1 MTELSKEA
9 PAAAAGSE
17 GPLCARQ
24 DHLKARAAPA
34 HPGAPPPPR
43 GGSPWPSQPASR
55 RSKVEDFS
63 TARCDERD
71 SEVARR
77 AGVGYIHWGHLCQ
90 FETERL
96 VAPDAART
104 AGLAPESFN
113 GGR

>member
-1 MTELSKEA
+1 MIQGMSTSPPSLE
-9 PAAAAGSE
+9 AAAAVLVSSQKPKSGGVS
-17 GPLCARQ
+17 P
-24 DHLKARAAPA
+24 H
-34 HPGAPPPPR
+34 
-43 GGSPWPSQPASR
+43 GGSPWLSQPASR

-71 SEVARR
+71 SEAARR

-104 AGLAPESFN
+104 AGLAPESFT

>member
-1 MTELSKEA
+1 MENTPSALPEHTAPSASLDHSKA
-9 PAAAAGSE
+9 
-17 GPLCARQ
+17 Q
-24 DHLKARAAPA
+24 AAPA

-43 GGSPWPSQPASR
+43 GGSPRPPYPASR

-71 SEVARR
+71 SEAARR
-77 AGVGYIHWGHLCQ
+77 AGVGYIHWGHLCH

-104 AGLAPESFN
+104 AGLAPESSPG